1 MIQDGGLQPR
11 KSRVNAAVEP
21 RQTRITARLS
31 EQGAML
37 EELCVVL
44 PVIRPTSARDDMRRA
59 ILEDNVLRRPSV
71 NSRRKI
77 FEKLSGRYF
86 RLNAPLAVAR
96 LVHTMQ
102 MVQDPL
108 QNSLLAYVMLL
119 WNDALVFQLG
129 GEWLAQRLGSAP
141 YDTQTSDIDVELDRL
156 SSTIPQIRTWA
167 PITRHK
173 IAINYLNL
181 LRDCGYAT
189 GTLCKRLR
197 RPFIGADVVLFG
209 VQLIIGSGE
218 AISYLPEHLL
228 FRAMGLSLGEVIDA
242 LTELQQRGC
251 VDFAIQGGVV
261 HFAVRGETISR

>member
-1 MIQDGGLQPR
+1 MKDGSLQPR
-11 KSRVNAAVEP
+11 NSQVNAAVEP
-21 RQTRITARLS
+21 RKTKITAQLS

-37 EELCVVL
+37 EELRAVL
-44 PVIRPTSARDDMRRA
+44 PVIQPTSARDDARRA

-71 NSRRKI
+71 NSHRKI
-77 FEKLSGRYF
+77 FEKLNGRYF
-86 RLNAPLAVAR
+86 RLDAPLAVAR
-96 LVHTMQ
+96 LVQAMQ

-108 QNSLLAYVMLL
+108 QNGLLAYVMLL
-119 WNDALVFQLG
+119 WNDALAFRLG
-129 GEWLAQRLGSAP
+129 GEWLAPKLGSDP
-141 YDTQTSDIDVELDRL
+141 YDAQTSDIDAELDRL
-156 SSTIPQIRTWA
+156 SSAIPQIRTWA

-189 GTLCKRLR
+189 GTLRKRLR

-218 AISYLPEHLL
+218 AISLLPEHLL
-228 FRAMGLSLGEVIDA
+228 FRAMGLSLGEVIDS

-251 VDFAIQGGVV
+251 IDFAIQGGVL

>member
-1 MIQDGGLQPR
+1 MKDGVLQPR
-11 KSRVNAAVEP
+11 NSRVNAAVEP
-21 RQTRITARLS
+21 RKTKITAQLS

-37 EELCVVL
+37 EELRAVL
-44 PVIRPTSARDDMRRA
+44 PVIRPTSARDDARRA

-77 FEKLSGRYF
+77 FEKLNGRYF
-86 RLNAPLAVAR
+86 RPDAPLAVAR
-96 LVHTMQ
+96 LVQTMQ

-119 WNDALVFQLG
+119 WNDALVFRLG
-129 GEWLAQRLGSAP
+129 GEWLAQKLGSAP

-167 PITRHK
+167 PSTRHK

-189 GTLCKRLR
+189 GTLRKRLR
-197 RPFIGADVVLFG
+197 RPFIGPDVVLFG

-218 AISYLPEHLL
+218 A
-228 FRAMGLSLGEVIDA
+228 
-242 LTELQQRGC
+242 
-251 VDFAIQGGVV
+251 
-261 HFAVRGETISR
+261 HFSPSRTLAV

>member
-1 MIQDGGLQPR
+1 MKDGVLQPR
-11 KSRVNAAVEP
+11 NPRVNAAVEP
-21 RQTRITARLS
+21 RKTKITAQMS

-37 EELCVVL
+37 EELRAVL
-44 PVIRPTSARDDMRRA
+44 PVIRLTSARDDARRA
-59 ILEDNVLRRPSV
+59 ILEDNVLRRPSIS
-71 NSRRKI
+71 SRRKI
-77 FEKLSGRYF
+77 FEKLNGCYF
-86 RLNAPLAVAR
+86 RSNASLAVAR
-96 LVHTMQ
+96 LVQTMQ

-141 YDTQTSDIDVELDRL
+141 YDAQTSDIDVELDRL

-167 PITRHK
+167 PSTRHK
-173 IAINYLNL
+173 IAINYLTL

-189 GTLCKRLR
+189 GTFRKRLR
-197 RPFIGADVVLFG
+197 RPFIEPDVVLFG

-218 AISYLPEHLL
+218 AISRLPEHLL
-228 FRAMGLSLGEVIDA
+228 FKAMGLSIEEVIDA

-251 VDFAIQGGVV
+251 VDFAIEGGIV
-261 HFAVRGETISR
+261 HFALRGKTISR